1 MQMKKEESIPLHVG
15 LVPGPFLSE
24 TEIYFNDVSKDE
36 QIKRIVLVSKKHI
49 EQKFPHLWNIMK
61 VQALAKEYIHY
72 QVEINKKKEIVA
84 EFPSKV

>member
-36 QIKRIVLVSKKHI
+36 QIKRIVLVSKKTYR
-49 EQKFPHLWNIMK
+49 
-61 VQALAKEYIHY
+61 AKIPTSLEYNESTGFSKGIY
-72 QVEINKKKEIVA
+72 PL
-84 EFPSKV
+84 PS